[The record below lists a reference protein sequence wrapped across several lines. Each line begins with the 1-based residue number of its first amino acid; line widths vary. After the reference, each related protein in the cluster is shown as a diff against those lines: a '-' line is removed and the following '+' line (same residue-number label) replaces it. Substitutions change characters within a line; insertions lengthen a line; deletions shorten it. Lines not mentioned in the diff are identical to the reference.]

1 MEEKITR
8 KRITFY
14 GYVQGVGF
22 RYRAYYAASSVGVT
36 GWVENQD
43 DGSFIM
49 EIQGTQSQID
59 QVVEMIEKGTF
70 IQVMDMKVKTLPVD
84 ESEREFS
91 VLY

>member
-8 KRITFY
+8 KRIIFT

-22 RYRAYYAASSVGVT
+22 RYRAYYAATSAGVT

-43 DGSFIM
+43 DGSVIL

-59 QVVEMIEKGTF
+59 EVVMMIERGTF
-70 IQVMDMKVKTLPVD
+70 IQVMDMKVKTLSVD
-84 ESEREFS
+84 EEEREFT

>member
-43 DGSFIM
+43 DGSVIM

-70 IQVMDMKVKTLPVD
+70 IQVMNMKVKTMPAD
-84 ESEREFS
+84 EEEREFS